1 MVSPPIYLKRC
12 LEAGFDPN
20 TYKHLQRTFL
30 ELAAQ
35 KCKVRHVELLL
46 ENTSTKLTPRAAKF
60 ILKNKF
66 MKKFLPLLFERGLPA
81 NPGYVIQALQQNNSD
96 LLRGSLTALI
106 RTDPTKK
113 RWAKVEE
120 TLTCPL
126 LLQATTDLVQTP
138 QGQFYDGPS
147 LLRWIGENETDPLT
161 RQRLIVDDLR
171 TREDIVPEIIQLIQQ
186 FDE

>member
-1 MVSPPIYLKRC
+1 MKEFDTIIIGGGLSGSSTALNLSKKGYSVCIIEK
-12 LEAGFDPN
+12 EAFGNIKPC
-20 TYKHLQRTFL
+20 
-30 ELAAQ
+30 AGGMA
-35 KCKVRHVELLL
+35 
-46 ENTSTKLTPRAAKF
+46 SS
-60 ILKNKF
+60 

-147 LLRWIGENETDPLT
+147 LLRWIGEHETDPLT